1 MQYLT
6 LFLLVGL
13 GLASAYTSDFDDGLS
28 IDRFENVD
36 LTPYQAGGW
45 ISEQM
50 RQTLEKMVEGFE
62 KALEEGRTIS
72 ERAFRKAEE
81 LYHKL
86 LDWGIDIGEKIKEA
100 LERIGKD
107 FENNE
112 LDQADNLLR
121 AGDWITD
128 RMRETFEKMV
138 EGFEKAIEEGK
149 TISERAFRKAEEL
162 YHKLL
167 DWGVDVG
174 EKIREAF
181 ERIAKDFDKNRAAD
195 LENPM
200 QAEQRGPM
208 IDRLK
213 EAFENVVNK
222 MKEAF
227 ESGSGVR
234 GDLMK
239 KAEDIY
245 EKLKNLKVE
254 ISDKIRSIFEDLK
267 SKMGRNSVQHGKVA
281 DRLKEAFENIVN
293 KIKERFDS
301 GNGVSGDL
309 MKKAEDIY
317 EKLKNLKVEI
327 SEKIRSIFEDL
338 KSKIG
343 RNSVQ
348 HGKVFDRLKEAFE
361 NIVNRIKEKF
371 DSGKGVDGGLM
382 KKAEDIFEKLKNL
395 RGGKISEKIKS
406 IFEDLRSKMGRSGP
420 TSLDADISN
429 IFDVFRR
436 LKQLIKEKL
445 DSEKLKEKV
454 EELFGKGSEVAEQ
467 IIEMLKTKGEKAKQ
481 KILDWIDRIL
491 PDKEERSI
499 SEVYDKLRE
508 FFKDLQL
515 DLKERF
521 TKFGE
526 WVKEQYEKG
535 LEKGKTRAEN
545 IKKIAKEFIE
555 DTKVIGKDM
564 AEEALGFFR
573 EYKKDLGKLY
583 DNVVEKIGKILK
595 S

>member
-62 KALEEGRTIS
+62 KALEEGKTIS

-86 LDWGIDIGEKIKEA
+86 LDWGIDVGEKIKEA

-200 QAEQRGPM
+200 QAGNWISDQMRQTLEKMVESFEKAIEEGKTISERAFRKAEELYHKLLDWGIDVGEKIKEAIERFGRDFDNNREQRGPM

-327 SEKIRSIFEDL
+327 SEKDTEL
-338 KSKIG
+338 
-343 RNSVQ
+343 
-348 HGKVFDRLKEAFE
+348 
-361 NIVNRIKEKF
+361 
-371 DSGKGVDGGLM
+371 
-382 KKAEDIFEKLKNL
+382 
-395 RGGKISEKIKS
+395 
-406 IFEDLRSKMGRSGP
+406 LRSKSKSRRQEPGRYE
-420 TSLDADISN
+420 SL
-429 IFDVFRR
+429 
-436 LKQLIKEKL
+436 
-445 DSEKLKEKV
+445 
-454 EELFGKGSEVAEQ
+454 
-467 IIEMLKTKGEKAKQ
+467 
-481 KILDWIDRIL
+481 
-491 PDKEERSI
+491 P
-499 SEVYDKLRE
+499 
-508 FFKDLQL
+508 
-515 DLKERF
+515 
-521 TKFGE
+521 
-526 WVKEQYEKG
+526 VKE
-535 LEKGKTRAEN
+535 
-545 IKKIAKEFIE
+545 
-555 DTKVIGKDM
+555 
-564 AEEALGFFR
+564 
-573 EYKKDLGKLY
+573 
-583 DNVVEKIGKILK
+583 

>member
-62 KALEEGRTIS
+62 KALEEGKTIS

-86 LDWGIDIGEKIKEA
+86 LDWGIDVGEKIKEA

-200 QAEQRGPM
+200 QAGNWISDQMRQTLEKMVESFEKAIEEGKTISERAFRKAEELYHKLLDWGIDVGEKIKEAIERFGRDFDNNREQRGPM

-267 SKMGRNSVQHGKVA
+267 SKM
-281 DRLKEAFENIVN
+281 
-293 KIKERFDS
+293 
-301 GNGVSGDL
+301 
-309 MKKAEDIY
+309 
-317 EKLKNLKVEI
+317 
-327 SEKIRSIFEDL
+327 
-338 KSKIG
+338 G